1 MKDCGIT
8 RRVDELGRIVL
19 PRELRKSF
27 KIDVGAKMQIFVND
41 DGDIVLRKSTELK
54 DKTEYDRIVSA
65 LSSIIEHDILI
76 TDREKVLAS
85 SKRRFLD
92 KALTTEAYDIVRK
105 HDSVIKKRTDG
116 AMMIGVIENEEP
128 DYSCELFVPIIRE
141 GDSIGAIIVLAES
154 GANFASDSVKL
165 CKAFALMLSLVD

>member
-65 LSSIIEHDILI
+65 LSSMIFSLPIEK
-76 TDREKVLAS
+76 RS
-85 SKRRFLD
+85 SPV
-92 KALTTEAYDIVRK
+92 A
-105 HDSVIKKRTDG
+105 
-116 AMMIGVIENEEP
+116 NE
-128 DYSCELFVPIIRE
+128 DF
-141 GDSIGAIIVLAES
+141 
-154 GANFASDSVKL
+154 
-165 CKAFALMLSLVD
+165 